1 MDPRYACPDLVF
13 ILETCAVALCDE
25 FVMNT
30 EEILM
35 YLIVKAKQ
43 CRISR

>member
-25 FVMNT
+25 FVMNDF
-30 EEILM
+30 EFASCAWQRVRES
-35 YLIVKAKQ
+35 KPE
-43 CRISR
+43 